1 MFSARIAVTIF
12 GNPWD
17 LVWMNENNGLI
28 CAWILD
34 GKGGGRQVG
43 WDEANAFQPSGSSWL
58 WLHFDYSSPVV
69 QDWLFEHS
77 GLSELTVEALKQT
90 ETRPRVVPADG
101 GLMMFLRAVNLNPG
115 AEPDDMVSARL
126 WVGERRVIS
135 LRQRRLVSVDDLR
148 AALAAGKG
156 PRSSGEFLTMF
167 VDGLLDRI
175 DHVVEVIYGHI
186 DDLEAPVQP
195 ATIPQQR
202 AQLAEMRRQAIA
214 LRRFLAPQR
223 EALNRLSAENSQL
236 LNEES
241 RLQLREHFDR
251 LTRIIEDLDA
261 ARERAAV
268 AQESLA
274 SQMAEQTNQ
283 RMFLLSIIAAIFL
296 PLSFATGLLGINVGG
311 IPGSESPLGFAVVV
325 VLLLVLGAGL
335 WIYFHSRHW
344 F

>member
-1 MFSARIAVTIF
+1 
-12 GNPWD
+12 
-17 LVWMNENNGLI
+17 MNESNGLI

-34 GKGGGRQVG
+34 GQGGGSQVD
-43 WDEANAFQPSGSSWL
+43 WDEANAFQPSGNSWL
-58 WLHFDYSSPVV
+58 WLHFDYSSPQV
-69 QDWLFEHS
+69 QQWLYEQS
-77 GLSELTVEALKQT
+77 GLSALTVEALKQT

-101 GLMMFLRAVNLNPG
+101 GLMIFLRAVNLNPG

-135 LRQRRLVSVDDLR
+135 LRQRRLVSVDDVR
-148 AALAAGKG
+148 GALAAGNG

-167 VDGLLDRI
+167 IDGLLDRV
-175 DHVVEVIYGHI
+175 DHVVEVVYGHI
-186 DDLEAPVQP
+186 DDLEEPLQH

-223 EALNRLSAENSQL
+223 EALNRLAAENTQL
-236 LNEES
+236 LGEEQ

-274 SQMAEQTNQ
+274 SLMAEQTNQ
-283 RMFLLSIIAAIFL
+283 RMFLLSIVAAIFL

-311 IPGSESPLGFAVVV
+311 IPGSENPLGFTLVV
-325 VLLLVLGAGL
+325 VLMLAMGAGL
-335 WIYFHSRHW
+335 WLYFRSRDW